1 VPSRFKHGFCA
12 QLVMM
17 CYEQPNT
24 FTGEDMVELHVHG
37 SVAVIARLMSVLP
50 NIEGIREAKPGEF
63 TKARNPH

>member
-1 VPSRFKHGFCA
+1 
-12 QLVMM
+12 M